1 MDKYKIAIANT
12 RNSKYWKNIE
22 ITFEDFIKRLK
33 KPTRTA
39 ETQGEYKNMTKSKQD
54 EIKDVGGFVCGYL
67 KEGKRNK
74 NSLQYRSMLTLD
86 ADFAEDGF
94 CEVLELCF
102 DYDYIIYSTRKHEE
116 EKPRYRLII
125 PFNRNCTADEYEAV
139 ARYIANEIGI
149 DMFDDTTYE
158 ASRLMYYPSVSQDQK
173 YVFESRN
180 NGKEIN
186 VDKILKQYDD
196 WKDRSTWCT
205 SSRVGKVI
213 DKQIKK
219 QKDPLEKPGIVGV
232 FCRVYDIE
240 RVIDTYLSGIYE
252 KCDTGNRYT
261 YLGGSTY
268 AGAVLYENGT
278 FLYSNHATD
287 PISGMLCN
295 SFDLVRI
302 HKFGDLDEEAKDN
315 TPSTKLPSYL
325 AMLEFANNDKKV
337 KKLMQQ
343 ERRESAL
350 ADFEDIDTDEESTED
365 IEEDDNW
372 LEKLETTKNGKNLN
386 TINNIITIL
395 KNDPNLKGKIAFNE
409 FTQRPMLTGKTPWA
423 KTPKIWG
430 DEDDANLRNYIEKVY
445 GIKGEKPIKD
455 AWTIVLYE
463 NMFHPIRDYIKSIEW
478 DRNKRVET
486 LFIDYLGAEDSD
498 YIREVTKCT
507 LIGAVERVFEPGAKF
522 DTAIVLIGAQG
533 KGKTEI
539 VKRLGG
545 EWFNNS
551 LTTFK
556 GKEAYEQLQGSW
568 IIELGE
574 LEAMRNIDLNTV
586 KHFMSKTEDNFRGAY
601 ARHVKCNKRQ
611 CIFIGT
617 SNTYDFLKDPTGDR
631 RFYPID
637 LDKTEITKSI
647 FKDLTKEEI
656 GQIWAEAY
664 YLYKNGEE
672 SYISDEAIL
681 YIAKKEQQGH
691 REDSPFQGLIENYL
705 SILLPER
712 WKNMTIPERI
722 KYLNDVNRGEPLA
735 EKGTVKR
742 DKVCILEIWVE
753 ALGGQPKDLD
763 RAKSNEIKN
772 CILKI
777 DGWVWNKKTMHFG
790 GEYGKQK
797 GFTAIEL

>member
-278 FLYSNHATD
+278 FLYSNHETD
-287 PISGMLCN
+287 PISGML
-295 SFDLVRI
+295 
-302 HKFGDLDEEAKDN
+302 
-315 TPSTKLPSYL
+315 
-325 AMLEFANNDKKV
+325 
-337 KKLMQQ
+337 
-343 ERRESAL
+343 
-350 ADFEDIDTDEESTED
+350 
-365 IEEDDNW
+365 
-372 LEKLETTKNGKNLN
+372 
-386 TINNIITIL
+386 
-395 KNDPNLKGKIAFNE
+395 
-409 FTQRPMLTGKTPWA
+409 
-423 KTPKIWG
+423 
-430 DEDDANLRNYIEKVY
+430 
-445 GIKGEKPIKD
+445 
-455 AWTIVLYE
+455 
-463 NMFHPIRDYIKSIEW
+463 
-478 DRNKRVET
+478 
-486 LFIDYLGAEDSD
+486 
-498 YIREVTKCT
+498 
-507 LIGAVERVFEPGAKF
+507 
-522 DTAIVLIGAQG
+522 
-533 KGKTEI
+533 
-539 VKRLGG
+539 
-545 EWFNNS
+545 
-551 LTTFK
+551 
-556 GKEAYEQLQGSW
+556 
-568 IIELGE
+568 
-574 LEAMRNIDLNTV
+574 
-586 KHFMSKTEDNFRGAY
+586 
-601 ARHVKCNKRQ
+601 
-611 CIFIGT
+611 
-617 SNTYDFLKDPTGDR
+617 
-631 RFYPID
+631 
-637 LDKTEITKSI
+637 
-647 FKDLTKEEI
+647 
-656 GQIWAEAY
+656 
-664 YLYKNGEE
+664 
-672 SYISDEAIL
+672 
-681 YIAKKEQQGH
+681 
-691 REDSPFQGLIENYL
+691 
-705 SILLPER
+705 
-712 WKNMTIPERI
+712 
-722 KYLNDVNRGEPLA
+722 
-735 EKGTVKR
+735 
-742 DKVCILEIWVE
+742 
-753 ALGGQPKDLD
+753 
-763 RAKSNEIKN
+763 
-772 CILKI
+772 
-777 DGWVWNKKTMHFG
+777 
-790 GEYGKQK
+790 
-797 GFTAIEL
+797 

>member
-74 NSLQYRSMLTLD
+74 NSLKYRSMLTLD

-196 WKDRSTWCT
+196 WKDRSTWYT

-252 KCDTGNRYT
+252 KCDTGDRYT

-337 KKLMQQ
+337 KKLMQK

-350 ADFEDIDTDEESTED
+350 ADFEDIDTDEENTED

-386 TINNIITIL
+386 TINNIIIIL

-409 FTQRPMLTGKTPWA
+409 FTQRPMIIGKTPWA
-423 KTPKIWG
+423 KKPKIWG

-586 KHFMSKTEDNFRGAY
+586 KHFMTKTEDNFRGAY

-664 YLYKNGEE
+664 YLYKKGEK

-681 YIAKKEQQGH
+681 HIAKKEQQGH

-777 DGWVWNKKTMHFG
+777 DGWVWNKNPLYFSTD
-790 GEYGKQK
+790 YGRQK
-797 GFTAIEL
+797 GFIYDN

>member
-252 KCDTGNRYT
+252 KCDTGDRYT

-337 KKLMQQ
+337 KKLMQK

-350 ADFEDIDTDEESTED
+350 EDFEDIGTDEESTED
-365 IEEDDNW
+365 IEGDDNW

-386 TINNIITIL
+386 TINNIIIIL

-423 KTPKIWG
+423 KNPKIWG

-463 NMFHPIRDYIKSIEW
+463 NMFHPIRDYIRGIEW

-498 YIREVTKCT
+498 YIRKVTKCT
-507 LIGAVERVFEPGAKF
+507 LVGAVERVFEPGAKF

-586 KHFMSKTEDNFRGAY
+586 KHFMTKTEDNFRGAY

-664 YLYKNGEE
+664 YLYKKGEK

-681 YIAKKEQQGH
+681 HIAKKEQQGH